1 MIIEFVAWHIFSLFL
16 MSTRNILQSDVTLDL
31 LLSAQYRNLTVGLTL
46 LFSSMTVTCLS
57 MEAHPMHI
65 QKPSIPA
72 IILRLNGSFL
82 RVL

>member
-1 MIIEFVAWHIFSLFL
+1 
-16 MSTRNILQSDVTLDL
+16 MSTHNFLQLDLILDL
-31 LLSAQYRNLTVGLTL
+31 LLSAQDRNLAIGLTL
-46 LFSSMTVTCLS
+46 LFSSMIVTCLS
-57 MEAHPMHI
+57 MEAHPMRI